1 MADLEE
7 VDLGTKSRSDLSQE
21 PSFSN
26 SIRTSSSESAQ
37 VIPITISPPE
47 KETITSTDWAG
58 GELNPQDAWLPITE
72 SRKGSTYSAVYHILA
87 SGIGLQA
94 LLLPVAFST
103 FGWVYGTIFF
113 SLAFSWQ
120 LYTLWLLV
128 QLHESESGTRYSR
141 YVHLAV
147 TAFGPKLGKLLTIFP
162 MMYLS
167 GGMCVQLIIIGGGTI
182 QLLIRTVCKD
192 GATCNAK
199 PLTGTECYLVFMCMA
214 IVVAQCFPNLNSIA
228 RVSLIGTVTAIV
240 YCTMIWALS
249 ISKGRPRDISYDP
262 LPLESTIATYGGILN
277 ALGII
282 FLAFRGHNVILEIQ
296 GTLPSSPKHPS
307 HKRMWSGVT
316 MSYVLIAMCL
326 FPLAIGGYW
335 AYGNKEPFSN
345 GAILKAISQ
354 FHGHNTSQYVLG
366 LIYIIIVINCLTT
379 YQIYGMVVFDN
390 MEIQYTSRKK
400 ERCPRWL
407 RIVIRLLFGGL
418 TFFIAVAFP
427 FLGSLSPL
435 IGGFTSVPLTY
446 AYPCFMWIA
455 IKKPRLHG
463 GMWCTNVALGC
474 FGLFL
479 SLLFVAAA
487 AWNLAVNGLNA
498 NFFKP

>member
-7 VDLGTKSRSDLSQE
+7 VDLGTKSRPDLSQE

-26 SIRTSSSESAQ
+26 FIRNSSLESAQ
-37 VIPITISPPE
+37 VIPITISPLRKKPSHQQIGQVVSSIHRMLGSPSQSLE
-47 KETITSTDWAG
+47 KA
-58 GELNPQDAWLPITE
+58 A
-72 SRKGSTYSAVYHILA
+72 HILLY
-87 SGIGLQA
+87 IIYLLQA
-94 LLLPVAFST
+94 LDFKPFSYL
-103 FGWVYGTIFF
+103 VYGTIFL
-113 SLAFSWQ
+113 SLVFSWQ

-162 MMYLS
+162 VMYLS

-182 QLLIRTVCKD
+182 QLLIRTVCKE

-228 RVSLIGTVTAIV
+228 RVSLIGTITAIV

-249 ISKGRPRDISYDP
+249 IGKGRPRDISYYP
-262 LPLESTIATYGGILN
+262 LPLESTIAAYGEVT
-277 ALGII
+277 
-282 FLAFRGHNVILEIQ
+282 NVILEIQ

-366 LIYIIIVINCLTT
+366 LIYIIIVINCLAT

-390 MEIQYTSRKK
+390 IEIRYTSRKK

-407 RIVIRLLFGGL
+407 HIVIRLLFGGL

-487 AWNLAVNGLNA
+487 AWNLAVDGLTTRPNHVTRIS
-498 NFFKP
+498 